1 MAGRSRRHFEVL
13 SQVSQRF
20 SRRQAILGAWVL
32 GSASV
37 LSAKNIVEKWNEFWG
52 RLVPVDPASPLVE
65 LNSGYVLR
73 AGMRCGGPGG
83 RHDGT
88 FVEDYVYEGGRGLL
102 DPLNGRMGVTPERA
116 SGIFHY
122 IVSATFPWIP
132 RIFRGPPHPSFIL
145 HPNGPGIGLT
155 SLASRFC

>member
-1 MAGRSRRHFEVL
+1 MVRRSRRYFEVS

-20 SRRQAILGAWVL
+20 LPRQAIPGALVF

-37 LSAKNIVEKWNEFWG
+37 FCTKIVVEKSNDFLG
-52 RLVPVDPASPLVE
+52 YRVSDDPVSPLVE

-73 AGMRCGGPGG
+73 AGMRRSGSGG

-88 FVEDYVYEGGRGLL
+88 FVGGYVYGGGRGLL
-102 DPLNGRMGVTPERA
+102 DPLNGRMGVTPKWL

-122 IVSATFPWIP
+122 ILSATFPWIP
-132 RIFRGPPHPSFIL
+132 RIFRGQPNPSFIL
-145 HPNGPGIGLT
+145 HPNGPGIA
-155 SLASRFC
+155 LASLESRFG